1 LSLLGG
7 LGLFAQTPQPAIAF
21 GAVVQNSERSAFR
34 VHSPASPEC
43 RCNPLTGT
51 SAENKGFPPR
61 VQKTRVFC
69 RVRVESEWGQPTSDH
84 ALHLSEGRQSAHRHD
99 REPPF
104 RVAENKGFLPRVR
117 KTRVFRREC
126 GKQGFSAQESKNTH
140 PPPTQA
146 RRNSFSAPGF
156 PLKLLREPRRAVPA
170 LLSLVSR
177 QP

>member
-21 GAVVQNSERSAFR
+21 GAVVQNSVRSAFR

-84 ALHLSEGRQSAHRHD
+84 ALHLSEGRQSTHQYY

-104 RVAENKGFLPRVR
+104 RDAEIKRFPPRVQKSR
-117 KTRVFRREC
+117 DFCPRLQK
-126 GKQGFSAQESKNTH
+126 KL

-156 PLKLLREPRRAVPA
+156 PLKPPKEPRRAVPA
-170 LLSLVSR
+170 LLSSESM